1 TAQRPMSALGQKQ
14 TFAAHQPMSALCQK
28 RTITEDTTP
37 CIVYGE
43 PVTLIALRV
52 AAIYASSG
60 LFARGSWHA
69 FHFISPVC
77 GHNVEYSDHR
87 SGYGGGRRFG
97 RRS

>member
-1 TAQRPMSALGQKQ
+1 MADPNVRFGSKADMCGATRNVRFVPEADHDRRYNAMNCL
-14 TFAAHQPMSALCQK
+14 
-28 RTITEDTTP
+28 
-37 CIVYGE
+37 YGE
-43 PVTLIALRV
+43 PVTLIALRA

-77 GHNVEYSDHR
+77 GHNVEYSDHC
-87 SGYGGGRRFG
+87 SGYGSGQRFG